1 MITQETITALQQARA
16 EVDHLVD
23 SATDDI
29 ITAWLHA
36 LKETQAEIRRV
47 IEENPEDTLDRI
59 QHLEASEHAIAQRI
73 TDAANKST
81 ARLTAEAERMVAI
94 AGGHQEAMIA
104 TQLPPGAGISF
115 TRPDPDALEAIV
127 RRTTQQITV
136 RNYYLSADATKA
148 MQSALRL
155 GVSGGQNPTEVA
167 QRMVDAVDGAFHGG
181 IGRATVIA
189 RTEMLDANREAALE
203 TRKANND
210 ILECWEWWAQLDSSR
225 TCISCIAQHG
235 TRHPVDEPGPLD
247 HHQGRC
253 AAMPATKTWRE
264 LGFDIDEP
272 EELKTQTGVEWFNSL
287 DEKQQQNIL
296 GPKRY
301 EAWKDGRF
309 PPEMWS
315 QRRSSKG
322 WRDAYH
328 VGKPLETDADS
339 PHDVAHSLTPN
350 MRKTPSPEDVAEGIR
365 QARGTLEQVHGEEF
379 VARHW
384 VEPEIRPLPIGQAG
398 ARDSKSIRISNRAK
412 FPKTTLLHEF
422 GHELD
427 ATLLTT
433 AERERILSEIRN
445 SETYSRLISAIEAD
459 GPSLLG
465 VYLVDQEELVARSYA
480 QWVVQSAADETGL
493 NELRKL
499 SRAGALNRYRQWP
512 VGDFRHIMEVFN
524 TIFRR

>member
-1 MITQETITALQQARA
+1 MGATTHPGGHNPYQA
-16 EVDHLVD
+16 
-23 SATDDI
+23 
-29 ITAWLHA
+29 
-36 LKETQAEIRRV
+36 
-47 IEENPEDTLDRI
+47 
-59 QHLEASEHAIAQRI
+59 
-73 TDAANKST
+73 
-81 ARLTAEAERMVAI
+81 AERMI
-94 AGGHQEAMIA
+94 
-104 TQLPPGAGISF
+104 
-115 TRPDPDALEAIV
+115 R
-127 RRTTQQITV
+127 
-136 RNYYLSADATKA
+136 
-148 MQSALRL
+148 
-155 GVSGGQNPTEVA
+155 
-167 QRMVDAVDGAFHGG
+167 AVNGAFHGG
-181 IGRATVIA
+181 LARATVIA
-189 RTEMLDANREAALE
+189 QHSTKHPAN
-203 TRKANND
+203 
-210 ILECWEWWAQLDSSR
+210 
-225 TCISCIAQHG
+225 
-235 TRHPVDEPGPLD
+235 EPGPLD

-253 AAMPATKTWRE
+253 TAIPVTKTWRE

-272 EELKTQTGVEWFNSL
+272 EGLRPQSGIDWFHSL
-287 DEKQQQNIL
+287 DEEQQRRVL
-296 GPKRY
+296 GPKRF
-301 EAWKDGRF
+301 EAWQDGRF
-309 PPEMWS
+309 PPELWS
-315 QRRSSKG
+315 QRRSSEG

-328 VGKPLETDADS
+328 EGKPLETDADS

-384 VEPEIRPLPIGQAG
+384 IEPAIRPLPIGQAG

-445 SETYSRLISAIEAD
+445 SETYSRLISAIEAG

-493 NELRKL
+493 SELRKL